1 MIRAL
6 LFSSVVSVATVLPY
20 LRPAPTYDATF
31 TVAQQVYTGT
41 AAMAVDRRGAVT
53 GKLQLSQPAIV
64 IGVLGGAVK
73 SGTWTFEYPYEI
85 PALGCAGTVKGTATF
100 APDRKTVSGTA
111 TVGGACTDKPESATF
126 TFKLRERR

>member
-6 LFSSVVSVATVLPY
+6 LFSSVVAVVTVLPY
-20 LRPAPTYDATF
+20 MRPAPIYDATF

-41 AAMAVDRRGAVT
+41 AAFAVDRRGTVS
-53 GKLQLSQPAIV
+53 GKLQLSQPAV
-64 IGVLGGAVK
+64 VVGMLGGAVK

-85 PALGCAGTVKGTATF
+85 PALGCVGAVKGTATF

-111 TVGGACTDKPESATF
+111 TVAGACTEKPESATF
-126 TFKLRERR
+126 TFKLRERK